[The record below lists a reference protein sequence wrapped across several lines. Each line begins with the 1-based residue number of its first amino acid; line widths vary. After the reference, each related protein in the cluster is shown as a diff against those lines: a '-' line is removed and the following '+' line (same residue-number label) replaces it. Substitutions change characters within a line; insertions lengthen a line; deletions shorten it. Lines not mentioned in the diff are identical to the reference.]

1 VKLVIQTS
9 DYALIAEFD
18 PHQAAVY
25 RQVVEG
31 QGFDVVVVRCG
42 DAAKRALRTYG
53 VPVVLITDLSLPR
66 SDGFALISELRRL
79 APHDKSVVIVL
90 SAFSA
95 LRTRARALQT
105 SLGISEIADKK
116 LSPAALRH
124 MVVRALEGLP
134 LAAPAPPLELGAIER
149 LLRTVLS
156 RSVQTFKV
164 PIASISLDIG
174 HRLWITMYVDSSHR
188 SSGELDM
195 SWPWTMLQRLGNTRE
210 PFIVP
215 DIAAHDPGGLLPP
228 AAPTQIRG
236 LVTVPL
242 LNSADR
248 VTGALSLMDLK
259 PLALDARQIDLLVDL
274 ARRVADEFD
283 RRPLCCSSDQARR
296 TPHHEHEDRLVVLE
310 RLALT
315 DPLTE
320 LPNRRAGEQA
330 LAREMAR
337 ARRLRSDLCLALLDV
352 DRFKKVNDLHGHA
365 VGDQVLGEI
374 SRILRMSLRASDLAV
389 RWGGDEFLVLLPD
402 ITLDGALAFLH
413 RIRTQVEGLSIRGV
427 ERFTWS
433 AGVVAVGSD
442 EDARVAL
449 VRADA
454 KLYEA
459 KAAGGNCVK
468 G

>member
-9 DYALIAEFD
+9 NYALIAEFD
-18 PHQAAVY
+18 PHQAGVY

-31 QGFDVVVVRCG
+31 QGFDVVIVRCG
-42 DAAKRALRTYG
+42 DAAKSALKTYG

-66 SDGFALISELRRL
+66 TDGFAVITELRRL
-79 APHDKSVVIVL
+79 APPEKSVVIVL
-90 SAFSA
+90 SAFAA
-95 LRTRARALQT
+95 LRARARVLQAT
-105 SLGISEIADKK
+105 LGISEIADKN

-124 MVVRALEGLP
+124 TVGRAMEGLK
-134 LAAPAPPLELGAIER
+134 LSLPATPLELGAIER
-149 LLRTVLS
+149 LLRKVLN

-164 PIASISLDIG
+164 PIASITFDVG
-174 HRLWITMYVDSSHR
+174 HRLWITMYVDVSQPSSAD
-188 SSGELDM
+188 LDM
-195 SWPWTMLQRLGNTRE
+195 SWPWTMVQRFGNTRE

-215 DIAAHDPGGLLPP
+215 DIAAHDAAGLLPL

-248 VTGALSLMDLK
+248 VTGALSLLDVK
-259 PLALDARQIDLLVDL
+259 PLALDAKHIDLLMDL
-274 ARRVADEFD
+274 ARRVADECD
-283 RRPLCCSSDQARR
+283 RRPLRSSHNVRR
-296 TPHHEHEDRLVVLE
+296 TTHHDDEDRLVVLE

-352 DRFKKVNDLHGHA
+352 DRFKRVNDLNGHA

-402 ITLDGALAFLH
+402 ITLEGALAFLH
-413 RIRTQVEGLSIRGV
+413 RIRTQVEGLLLPGV
-427 ERFTWS
+427 GRITWS
-433 AGVVAVGSD
+433 AGVVGVGPD

>member
-1 VKLVIQTS
+1 VIQTS
-9 DYALIAEFD
+9 SYALIAEFD

-42 DAAKRALRTYG
+42 DAAKRALQTYG
-53 VPVVLITDLSLPR
+53 VPVLLITDLSLPR
-66 SDGFALISELRRL
+66 SDGFALITELRRL
-79 APHDKSVVIVL
+79 SPPEKSVVIVL
-90 SAFSA
+90 SAFAA
-95 LRTRARALQT
+95 LRARARVLQT
-105 SLGISEIADKK
+105 SLGISEIADKN

-124 MVVRALEGLP
+124 TVGHALEGLQ
-134 LAAPAPPLELGAIER
+134 LALPASPLELGAIER
-149 LLRTVLS
+149 LLRKVLN

-164 PIASISLDIG
+164 PIASISLDVG
-174 HRLWITMYVDSSHR
+174 HRLSITMYVDVSQPP
-188 SSGELDM
+188 SGELDM
-195 SWPWTMLQRLGNTRE
+195 SWPWTMVQRFANTRE

-215 DIAAHDPGGLLPP
+215 DIAAHDAVGLLPL
-228 AAPTQIRG
+228 AAPTHIRG

-242 LNSADR
+242 LNSAYR
-248 VTGALSLMDLK
+248 VTGALSLMDVK
-259 PLALDARQIDLLVDL
+259 PLALDAKHIDLLMDL

-283 RRPLCCSSDQARR
+283 RRPLRYSSHPIRPSA
-296 TPHHEHEDRLVVLE
+296 HHEDEDRLVVLE

-337 ARRLRSDLCLALLDV
+337 ARRLRSDFCLALLDV
-352 DRFKKVNDLHGHA
+352 DRFKRVNDLNGHA
-365 VGDQVLGEI
+365 AGDQVLREI

-402 ITLDGALAFLH
+402 ITLDGAMAFLQ
-413 RIRTQVEGLSIRGV
+413 RIRTQVEGLLLPGV
-427 ERFTWS
+427 GRITWS
-433 AGVVAVGSD
+433 AGVVGVAPD

>member
-1 VKLVIQTS
+1 MIQNLNYVLV
-9 DYALIAEFD
+9 AEFD

-25 RQVVEG
+25 RQVVES
-31 QGFDVVVVRCG
+31 QGLDVVVVRSG
-42 DAAKRALRTYG
+42 DAGNWALQTYG
-53 VPVVLITDLSLPR
+53 VPILLITDLSLPR
-66 SDGFALISELRRL
+66 SDGFALISELRRH
-79 APHDKSVVIVL
+79 APPETSGVVVL
-90 SAFSA
+90 CAFSA
-95 LRTRARALQT
+95 LRARAQLLQT
-105 SLGISEIADKK
+105 RLGISQIAHKN
-116 LSPAALRH
+116 LSPAALRQT
-124 MVVRALEGLP
+124 VVRALEALHVSCPPASP
-134 LAAPAPPLELGAIER
+134 LDLGAVER
-149 LLRTVLS
+149 LLHKVLS

-164 PIASISLDIG
+164 PIAAISLDLG
-174 HRLWITMYVDSSHR
+174 DRLWLTKYVDASQSPPADV
-188 SSGELDM
+188 DM
-195 SWPWTMLQRLGNTRE
+195 SWPWTLVQRLGNSRE

-215 DIAAHDPGGLLPP
+215 DIAAHASVGLPSLV
-228 AAPTQIRG
+228 APTPIRG

-248 VTGALSLMDLK
+248 VTGALSLLDLK
-259 PLALDARQIDLLVDL
+259 PLALDAKHIDLLMDL
-274 ARRVADEFD
+274 ARRVADELD
-283 RRPLCCSSDQARR
+283 RRPLFGPPLQARR
-296 TPHHEHEDRLVVLE
+296 AVRHEDEDRLVVLE

-352 DRFKKVNDLHGHA
+352 DRFKRVNDLHGHA
-365 VGDQVLGEI
+365 AGDQVLGEI
-374 SRILRMSLRASDLAV
+374 SRILRMSFRASDLAV

-402 ITLDGALAFLH
+402 IALDGALAFLH
-413 RIRTQVEGLSIRGV
+413 RIRMQVEGLSFPGMN
-427 ERFTWS
+427 RFTWS
-433 AGVVAVGSD
+433 AGVVAVGPD

>member
-1 VKLVIQTS
+1 MIQTS
-9 DYALIAEFD
+9 SYALIAEFD

-42 DAAKRALRTYG
+42 DAAKRALQTYG
-53 VPVVLITDLSLPR
+53 VPVLLITDLSLPR

-79 APHDKSVVIVL
+79 APPEKSVVLVF
-90 SAFSA
+90 SAFA
-95 LRTRARALQT
+95 GLRARARVLQA
-105 SLGISEIADKK
+105 SLGISEIADKN

-124 MVVRALEGLP
+124 TVSLALEGLH
-134 LAAPAPPLELGAIER
+134 LSRPATPLELGAIER
-149 LLRTVLS
+149 LLRKVLN

-164 PIASISLDIG
+164 PIASISLDVG
-174 HRLWITMYVDSSHR
+174 HRLWITMYVDASQPAA
-188 SSGELDM
+188 GELDM
-195 SWPWTMLQRLGNTRE
+195 SWPLAMVQRFGNTRE

-215 DIAAHDPGGLLPP
+215 DIAAHDAVGLLPL
-228 AAPTQIRG
+228 AAPNQIRG

-248 VTGALSLMDLK
+248 VTGALSLLDLK
-259 PLALDARQIDLLVDL
+259 PLALDAKHIDLLMDL

-283 RRPLCCSSDQARR
+283 RRPFCCTSQNVRR
-296 TPHHEHEDRLVVLE
+296 AAHHDDEDRLVVLE

-352 DRFKKVNDLHGHA
+352 DRFKKVNDLNGHA

-402 ITLDGALAFLH
+402 ITLEGALAFLH
-413 RIRTQVEGLSIRGV
+413 RIRTQVEGLSVPGV
-427 ERFTWS
+427 GRFTWS
-433 AGVVAVGSD
+433 AGVVGVGPD